1 MIAKVIETGEIVN
14 VTPNP
19 TWYKENGQG
28 PDRREWDEDELEF
41 IPSPNAPKW
50 VSLDKVCEYLK
61 KNLENDNDGHGY
73 PKISIYKFA
82 FVEDLIED
90 LKRTMEE

>member
-1 MIAKVIETGEIVN
+1 MKAKVIETGEVVN

-41 IPSPNAPKW
+41 IPSPNAPKM
-50 VSLDKVCEYLK
+50 VSLNEVCEWLSKHFYD
-61 KNLENDNDGHGY
+61 ECYQFRDNDGTW
-73 PKISIYKFA
+73 IDA
-82 FVEDLIED
+82 DELIED
-90 LKRTMEE
+90 LKKEMEK